1 MVKLLPD
8 DPALLQRIVV
18 ELRALVHG
26 QHQELQA
33 LKQVVDLLERL
44 LPPPEPSAPPKQKR
58 RRH

>member
-18 ELRALVHG
+18 ELRALVHE

-44 LPPPEPSAPPKQKR
+44 LPPGPSAPPKQKR